1 MEQTTNNPEND
12 ILVMDVYLIITD
24 GKTVADARFYLWDDN
39 NGLEELRTLVN
50 ERISELAIGFQ
61 SMYFAD
67 PKDIKTIAYPVVSQM
82 PERQYKHWQANFP
95 KRGLTK
101 LTHEPAQ

>member
-12 ILVMDVYLIITD
+12 ILLMDVYLIITD
-24 GKTVADARFYLWDDN
+24 GRTVADVRFHLT
-39 NGLEELRTLVN
+39 GAVGEMEKLREIAN
-50 ERISELAIGFQ
+50 QDISDFAICFQ

-95 KRGLTK
+95 KQGLTK
-101 LTHEPAQ
+101 LTHDNQS